1 MGIEN
6 DKTRRDFYESVANSL
21 DEEDIKHL
29 FTRLR
34 KWEER
39 HIERFSE
46 INESL
51 ARDKTAESY
60 EGEFNEYV
68 RLLVDDKLYK
78 NIEAMEFAEK
88 VKSPID
94 AIKYGI
100 GFAKDDILF
109 FDILMSHVPETRR
122 PVIKEL
128 MDEENQHLVY
138 LHKLKGKYQN

>member
-1 MGIEN
+1 MGIKNE
-6 DKTRRDFYESVANSL
+6 KIQRDFYESVANSL
-21 DEEDIKHL
+21 DDEDIKHL
-29 FTRLR
+29 LTRLR

-46 INESL
+46 ISESL

-68 RLLVDDKLYK
+68 RLLVNDKLYK
-78 NIEAMEFAEK
+78 NIKAGEFAEK
-88 VKSPID
+88 VKIPIV